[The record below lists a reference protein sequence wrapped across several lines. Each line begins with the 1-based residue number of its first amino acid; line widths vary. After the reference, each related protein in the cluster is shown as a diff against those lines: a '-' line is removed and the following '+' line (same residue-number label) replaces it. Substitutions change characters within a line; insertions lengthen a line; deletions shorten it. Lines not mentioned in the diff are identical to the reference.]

1 MKLKYISLI
10 LLILCY
16 CSYCALAQTV
26 SDKMKPRWITSIL
39 PKNISPSYTFINASG
54 TGGSLEEAR
63 QRAFVNLTTKLEHER
78 GIKVSSSVKVK
89 SNSQRIGGRRSQQS
103 SQIFQMEC
111 TEDGK
116 NITLNTR
123 VIDEYWEREKTG
135 SYTCYILY
143 TVADNNLSGG
153 SYDDDIWL
161 TTSYGAK
168 GFFMSLIPGVGQLYK
183 GSKLKGGL
191 ILSGTA
197 ACTGMIIAS
206 ENMRSSYIKKMQEK
220 TVYKAFYND
229 KVDTWCNVR
238 NGFIGAVSALYI
250 YNLIDAAV
258 APGRRRVIVKKGK
271 TVHWGLV
278 PTWEKNMTGMSLV
291 MNF

>member
-1 MKLKYISLI
+1 MKLKCISFI
-10 LLILCY
+10 LLLLCY
-16 CSYCALAQTV
+16 CSYRAQAQIV
-26 SDKMKPRWITSIL
+26 SDKMRPRWITSSL
-39 PKNISPSYTFINASG
+39 PENISPSYTFISASG
-54 TGGSLEEAR
+54 AGGSLEEAR
-63 QRAFVNLTTKLEHER
+63 LRTFVNLTTKLEHER

-89 SNSQRIGGRRSQQS
+89 SSSQRIGGRRSQQS
-103 SQIFQMEC
+103 SQTFQMEC

-123 VIDEYWEREKTG
+123 VIDEYWEREKNG

-143 TVADNNLSGG
+143 TVADNNFSGG
-153 SYDDDIWL
+153 SYDDDIRL

-191 ILSGTA
+191 ILGGTA
-197 ACTGMIIAS
+197 ACAGMIIAS
-206 ENMRSSYIKKMQEK
+206 ESMRSSYVKKMQEK
-220 TVYKAFYND
+220 PVHKAFYND
-229 KVDTWCNVR
+229 KADLWCNVR
-238 NGFIGAVSALYI
+238 NGFIGAAAALYI

-271 TVHWGLV
+271 TVHFGFV

-291 MNF
+291 MKF

>member
-1 MKLKYISLI
+1 M
-10 LLILCY
+10 
-16 CSYCALAQTV
+16 AQTA
-26 SDKMKPRWITSIL
+26 SDKMKPRWITSAL
-39 PKNISPSYTFINASG
+39 PENISPSYTFISASG

-63 QRAFVNLTTKLEHER
+63 QRTFVNLTTKLEHER
-78 GIKVSSSVKVK
+78 GIKVSSSVKVQ
-89 SNSQRIGGRRSQQS
+89 SSSQRIGGRRSQQS
-103 SQIFQMEC
+103 SQTFQMEC

-123 VIDEYWEREKTG
+123 VIDEYWEREKSG

-143 TVADNNLSGG
+143 TVADNNFSGG
-153 SYDDDIWL
+153 SYDDDIRL

-191 ILSGTA
+191 ILGGTA
-197 ACTGMIIAS
+197 ACAGMIIAS
-206 ENMRSSYIKKMQEK
+206 ESMRSSYIKKMQEK
-220 TVYKAFYND
+220 PVHKAFYND
-229 KVDTWCNVR
+229 KADLWCNVR
-238 NGFIGAVSALYI
+238 NGFIGAAAALYI

-271 TVHWGLV
+271 TVHFGFV